1 MHNVLRLAKVNS
13 MSELR
18 ARANHNS
25 RVVIPLNADMRLSQ
39 NNYDLVGS
47 GDPVLDITRHLEAHG
62 NPKPRSGKPDKL
74 GRIQSGVIAIEVM
87 VSASP
92 SFFDRPGG
100 SVMDRDARIE
110 RWAAVEVAALR
121 QRWGKHLVSG
131 HLHLDEKTP
140 HIHAFVVPLVH
151 KIDGRSKDKRLKW
164 MLSARDLIGGDKSVM
179 TREQDKHHAL
189 IAEQFPELERG
200 KVGSEAVHKVAAVWQ
215 AEQAAQLGYAA
226 DYRISTE
233 IENRNVWELQAAAW
247 EAQTAAKADYQA
259 AAAVKSA
266 AVDDASRLRAAAA
279 TAKTSAERELA
290 DAAAVKAA
298 AVDDASR
305 LRAAASAEGEG
316 DRQAAATAKT
326 SAERELADA
335 AAVKAAAVD
344 DASRLRAAAATA
356 KTSAERELAEAVAC
370 KDDMRAA
377 GEARKEA
384 LAAVLEARKEAA
396 HVEAA
401 SIVSRAR
408 GEAEGMMNRARD
420 QVRAWAAVEIARVRK
435 VLASWGQAEA
445 LVTMASARK
454 HAARRTP
461 KQQSVEPAVEAKVV
475 RKAPT
480 VDPIQQ
486 AAPAARRDDF
496 GR

>member
-1 MHNVLRLAKVNS
+1 MRMHNVLRLAKVNS

-92 SFFDRPGG
+92 SFFDRPGE

-290 DAAAVKAA
+290 
-298 AVDDASR
+298 
-305 LRAAASAEGEG
+305 
-316 DRQAAATAKT
+316 
-326 SAERELADA
+326 
-335 AAVKAAAVD
+335 
-344 DASRLRAAAATA
+344 
-356 KTSAERELAEAVAC
+356 EAVAC

>member
-92 SFFDRPGG
+92 SFFDRPGE

-266 AVDDASRLRAAAA
+266 AVDDASRLRAAA
-279 TAKTSAERELA
+279 
-290 DAAAVKAA
+290 
-298 AVDDASR
+298 
-305 LRAAASAEGEG
+305 SAEGEG
-316 DRQAAATAKT
+316 DRQ
-326 SAERELADA
+326 
-335 AAVKAAAVD
+335 
-344 DASRLRAAAATA
+344 AAATA